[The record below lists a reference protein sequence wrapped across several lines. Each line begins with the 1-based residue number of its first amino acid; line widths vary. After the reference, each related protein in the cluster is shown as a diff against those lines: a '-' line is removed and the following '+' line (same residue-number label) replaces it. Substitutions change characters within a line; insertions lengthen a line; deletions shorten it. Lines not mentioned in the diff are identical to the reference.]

1 MAFCHESYRP
11 FEVAVQRDDELA
23 TIMVSGEL
31 DLATVPQLS
40 AAVAEHDDAGLL
52 VLDLTAVTFIDS
64 TGVRALIEA
73 DRSCARSGSRLAM
86 LAGDGPVRRLLGLC
100 KLDGPPGAGH
110 RASVRGRPAR
120 RRRHDNAANAQ
131 GPRRLVPCTLWSSTR
146 AERMLANLGEACDYV
161 THPG

>member
-1 MAFCHESYRP
+1 MGARLCFCMAFCHESYRP
-11 FEVAVQRDDELA
+11 FEVTVQRDHELA

-64 TGVRALIEA
+64 AGVRVLIQA
-73 DRSCARSGSRLAM
+73 DRSCARSGARLAV

-100 KLDGPPGAGH
+100 KLDGRLALVTEHPSPAAQPDAGAMTT
-110 RASVRGRPAR
+110 RP
-120 RRRHDNAANAQ
+120 
-131 GPRRLVPCTLWSSTR
+131 
-146 AERMLANLGEACDYV
+146 MLKGLDG
-161 THPG
+161 